1 MAQNTK
7 TAIRSGFME
16 LLNQRPFDK
25 ISVVDI
31 ARHCEINR
39 NTFYYY
45 YEDIFALVEDVLQTE
60 GQKIHEE
67 FSDCADWESV
77 YTACTAFVQR
87 NKRAVTHLVNSAN
100 RDRLERYFYRSTLEN
115 MTSVVRRQAAGLSVS
130 EKDIESIA
138 LFYTAALVGLEMAW
152 VLGGMKESAGDYIR
166 HMGAL
171 FHDNLR
177 MTLER
182 ASRKG

>member
-7 TAIRSGFME
+7 NLIRKGFME
-16 LLNQRPFDK
+16 LLNQRPFDR

-31 ARHCEINR
+31 AQHCGINR

-67 FSDCADWESV
+67 FADCADWESV
-77 YTACTAFVQR
+77 YTACMAFVQR

-100 RDRLERYFYRSTLEN
+100 RDRLERYFYRSTLDN
-115 MTSVVRRQAAGLSVS
+115 MTAVVRRQAAGLSVS

-138 LFYTAALVGLEMAW
+138 LFYTAALVGLEMGW
-152 VLGGMKESAGDYIR
+152 VLGGMKESAAEYIR
-166 HMGAL
+166 DMASL
-171 FHDNLR
+171 LHDNLR
-177 MTLER
+177 ITLER
-182 ASRKG
+182 ASIKR